1 MKKLVLK
8 YIETVAEY
16 GQVSFKIEE
25 QTDRNQ
31 NFGINNFNHFN
42 ASNNIKLTSV
52 SFPAV
57 YLYSSTFDPVS
68 FCCRGDNAVNDHDNI
83 IIKVAPDVWE
93 KIKVAVKEYNE
104 YFGNYGECILGEV
117 IEDIVPM
124 DMFIIE

>member
-1 MKKLVLK
+1 MKKLVLM
-8 YIETVAEY
+8 YIKTEA
-16 GQVSFKIEE
+16 GLILFKITE
-25 QTDRNQ
+25 QTHRNL

-57 YLYSSTFDPVS
+57 YLYSCESDTL
-68 FCCRGDNAVNDHDNI
+68 CCRGDNTNSGHDNAI
-83 IIKVAPDVWE
+83 LSASPVIWE
-93 KIKVAVKEYNE
+93 KIKVAVREYNT
-104 YFGNYGECILGEV
+104 YFGNYCECILGEV